1 MDIPENRFKRA
12 IAAGRQQI
20 GLWCALP
27 SAQTAEALATCGFD
41 WMVLDTEHAPG
52 DPLTVY
58 EQLRAVAPYPVAPLV
73 RPAANDAVLIKRIL
87 DAGAQTLIV
96 PQVQNRRE
104 AAAAVAAVRYPPRGI
119 RGVAGNTRAN
129 RFGLVEDY
137 YARAE
142 AEICLILQAETREA
156 LDELEAI
163 ASLEGVDGV
172 FIGPADL
179 AASLG
184 HLGNQGHPD
193 VRKAVLDAIRRV
205 RKAGKP
211 AGILTLD
218 REFAHECMTAGS
230 VFTAVDVDVAVL
242 TRGARRIAADF
253 RKG

>member
-1 MDIPENRFKRA
+1 MEMPKNRFKRA
-12 IAAGRQQI
+12 IAAGKQQI

-41 WMVLDTEHAPG
+41 WIVFDTEHAPG

-58 EQLRAVAPYPVAPLV
+58 EQLRAAAPYPVSPLV
-73 RPAANDAVLIKRIL
+73 RPAVNDAALIKRIL
-87 DAGAQTLIV
+87 DAGAQSLIV

-129 RFGLVEDY
+129 RFNSISDY
-137 YARAE
+137 YANAE
-142 AEICLILQAETREA
+142 TELCLILQAESAEA
-156 LDELEAI
+156 LGEIEAMAAI
-163 ASLEGVDGV
+163 DGVDGI

-184 HLGNQGHPD
+184 HLGDQGHPQ
-193 VRKAVLDAIRRV
+193 VRKAVLDAIGRV

-211 AGILTLD
+211 AGILTAD
-218 REFAHECMTAGS
+218 RAFARECMAAGS
-230 VFTAVDVDVAVL
+230 VFTAVDIDSAIL
-242 TRGARRIAADF
+242 TRQARQIAEEF
-253 RKG
+253 RK